1 MNLLSLSG
9 RLLQHSSFLSVS
21 RFVVVGL
28 VNVVEGL
35 VGMLSC
41 LLGEF
46 GSLLKILSLFEGH
59 FLSCTVLFGSGS
71 LSGGGLGSKF
81 SSDLFVESF
90 SLQLLLF
97 SLFLGLQL
105 SGFSFSNGRYSFVL
119 GSLNSGSSFLGSG
132 GRRNV
137 HLGKSF
143 GGSSLS
149 SDDLFSMRDVLHC
162 VFGGFVHLFVS
173 VFNDTM
179 GGLTSLSSLNS
190 GLDGM
195 MDSLLGG

>member
-1 MNLLSLSG
+1 M
-9 RLLQHSSFLSVS
+9 
-21 RFVVVGL
+21 
-28 VNVVEGL
+28 
-35 VGMLSC
+35 
-41 LLGEF
+41 
-46 GSLLKILSLFEGH
+46 
-59 FLSCTVLFGSGS
+59 LFGSRS

-81 SSDLFVESF
+81 SSDLFVKSF

-97 SLFLGLQL
+97 SFFLGLQL
-105 SGFSFSNGRYSFVL
+105 RGFSFSDGRGSFVFS
-119 GSLNSGSSFLGSG
+119 SLDSGSSFLGSG

-149 SDDLFSMRDVLHC
+149 SDDLFSVRDVLHC

-173 VFNDTM
+173 VFDDAV
-179 GGLTSLSSLNS
+179 GGLTSFSSLNS

-195 MDSLLGG
+195 VDSLLSG